1 MCVCDVIN
9 INGLEVLRLWLEPI
23 GKTRPVFLVGYY
35 GSSY

>member
-9 INGLEVLRLWLEPI
+9 INGLDVLRLWLEPI
-23 GKTRPVFLVGYY
+23 GKTWPVFLVGYY